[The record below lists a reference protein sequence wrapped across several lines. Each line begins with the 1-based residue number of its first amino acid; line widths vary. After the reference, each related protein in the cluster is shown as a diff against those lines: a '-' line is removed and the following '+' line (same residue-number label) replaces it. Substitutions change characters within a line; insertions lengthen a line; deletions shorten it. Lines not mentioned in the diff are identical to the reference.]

1 MLYWARF
8 SMAPHIDLT
17 IIVPVFNEEKN
28 IRPLYEEIS
37 SACAGLNRTSEI
49 IFIDDGSRDGSW
61 PALKTVQAEDPRVR
75 IIRLRKN
82 FGQTAAL
89 SAGFNNA
96 RGEII
101 ITLDADLQNDPK
113 DFGLLI
119 AKIDEGYDLVNG
131 WRRDRKDKFISRRLP
146 SITANWLISRITKV
160 RLRDYGC
167 TLKAFRR
174 EVIEHINL
182 YGEMHRF
189 IPAIAAAIGV
199 TIAEVPVNH
208 RPRIHGK
215 SKYGISRSIRV
226 FLDLL
231 TVKFLLSYSTRPLQ
245 IFGLMGLLSGAAGGV
260 IGLIMSYQRLVLKQ
274 GIANR
279 PLLLLAILLLVIGF
293 QFVTMGLLG
302 EIMVRTY
309 HEAVEKHIYVIR
321 EVVESPSLETE

>member
-1 MLYWARF
+1 
-8 SMAPHIDLT
+8 MAQRIDLS

-28 IRPLYEEIS
+28 VPLLYAEIS
-37 SACAGLNRTSEI
+37 SACAGLNRNSEI

-61 PALKTVQAEDPRVR
+61 PALKAVQAKDSRVR
-75 IIRLRKN
+75 IILLRKN

-96 RGEII
+96 RGQII

-199 TIAEVPVNH
+199 RIAEVPVNH

-215 SKYGISRSIRV
+215 PKYGISRSIRV

-245 IFGLMGLLSGAAGGV
+245 IFGLMGLVSGAAGGV

-321 EVVESPSLETE
+321 EVVESPSLDTE

>member
-1 MLYWARF
+1 
-8 SMAPHIDLT
+8 MAPRIDLS

-28 IRPLYEEIS
+28 VPLLYAEIS
-37 SACAGLNRTSEI
+37 SACAGLNRNSEI

-61 PALKTVQAEDPRVR
+61 PALKAVQAKDSRVR
-75 IIRLRKN
+75 IIQLRKN

-96 RGEII
+96 RGQII

-199 TIAEVPVNH
+199 RIAEVPVNH

-321 EVVESPSLETE
+321 EVVESPSLDTE

>member
-1 MLYWARF
+1 
-8 SMAPHIDLT
+8 MAQRIDLSV
-17 IIVPVFNEEKN
+17 IVPVFNEEKN
-28 IRPLYEEIS
+28 ILLLYAEIS
-37 SACAGLNRTSEI
+37 SACAGLNRNSEI
-49 IFIDDGSRDGSW
+49 LFIDDGSRDGSW
-61 PALKTVQAEDPRVR
+61 PALKAIQAKDSRVR
-75 IIRLRKN
+75 IIQLRKN

-96 RGEII
+96 RGQII

-146 SITANWLISRITKV
+146 SIMANWLISRITKV

-199 TIAEVPVNH
+199 RIAEVPVNH

-245 IFGLMGLLSGAAGGV
+245 IFGLMGLISGAAGGV
-260 IGLIMSYQRLVLKQ
+260 IGLIMTYQRLVLKQ

-321 EVVESPSLETE
+321 EVVESPSLDTE

>member
-1 MLYWARF
+1 
-8 SMAPHIDLT
+8 MAPRIDLS

-28 IRPLYEEIS
+28 VPLLYAEIS
-37 SACAGLNRTSEI
+37 SACAGLNRNSEI
-49 IFIDDGSRDGSW
+49 LFIDDGSRDGSW
-61 PALKTVQAEDPRVR
+61 PALKAVQAKDSRVR
-75 IIRLRKN
+75 IIQLRKN

-96 RGEII
+96 RGQII

-146 SITANWLISRITKV
+146 SITANWLISCITKV

-199 TIAEVPVNH
+199 RIAEVPVNH

-321 EVVESPSLETE
+321 EVVESPSLDTE

>member
-1 MLYWARF
+1 MPQR
-8 SMAPHIDLT
+8 IDLS

-28 IRPLYEEIS
+28 IPLLYTEIS
-37 SACAGLNRTSEI
+37 SACAGLNRNSEI

-61 PALKTVQAEDPRVR
+61 PALKAVQAKDSRVR
-75 IIRLRKN
+75 IIQLRKN

-96 RGEII
+96 RGQII

-119 AKIDEGYDLVNG
+119 AKIDEGNDLVNG

-199 TIAEVPVNH
+199 RIAEVPVNH

-245 IFGLMGLLSGAAGGV
+245 IFGLMGLISGAAGGV

-321 EVVESPSLETE
+321 EVVESPSLDTE